1 MKKIIGIVAAL
12 AIGASAFAIDLGV
25 VGGVSFNSM
34 TGTVTNGNSSS
45 TAKYDNVIGARFGAV
60 LDLPLTKLL
69 SIQPEAIFHLNN
81 GGSSSSSISAFG
93 LTASGKTTYSFNS
106 IEFPVLVKANLGIG
120 SGTLSALVGPTFN
133 ILIGDIKTTTTSTNN
148 VTNSTSE
155 TKSTTTYNDANW
167 NTFVV
172 GLEAGAEF
180 AFRAGPGKLAIGCVV
195 DFDFGDIAKSDNVT
209 LTRFAITPQ
218 ATYYFG
224 F

>member
-1 MKKIIGIVAAL
+1 MDI
-12 AIGASAFAIDLGV
+12 
-25 VGGVSFNSM
+25 
-34 TGTVTNGNSSS
+34 
-45 TAKYDNVIGARFGAV
+45 
-60 LDLPLTKLL
+60 PLTKLL
-69 SIQPEAIFHLNN
+69 SLQPEAIFHLNN

-106 IEFPVLVKANLGIG
+106 IEFPVLAKANLSIG

-133 ILIGDIKTTTTSTNN
+133 LFIGDITTTTTTKSNFS
-148 VTNSTSE
+148 NSTSE
-155 TKSTTTYNDANW
+155 DKTTTSYEDANW

-180 AFRAGPGKLAIGCVV
+180 AFKAGPGKLAIGCVV

-218 ATYYFG
+218 VTYYFG